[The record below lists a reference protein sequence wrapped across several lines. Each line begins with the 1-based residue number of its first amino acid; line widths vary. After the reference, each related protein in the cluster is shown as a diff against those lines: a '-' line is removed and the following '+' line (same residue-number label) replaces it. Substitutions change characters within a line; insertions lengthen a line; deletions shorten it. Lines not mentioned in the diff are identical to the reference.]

1 MHDALIAPGVRTAVV
16 VMAGGQ
22 ARRFPGKLEHPI
34 SGRAM
39 VAGCY
44 DRVRAAGWPVYI
56 AAKGSFRRD
65 VDAELDA
72 PILID
77 RRPRGGPLNA
87 FLSACATIRAE
98 RIFAVA
104 ADQPQLDAD
113 ALLRLAAS
121 WRSGDEA
128 VVPEHDGTIE
138 PLAALYMRH
147 AVLREGF
154 ALCRTGRRAM
164 RDLIE
169 RLVTRRVRL
178 DARYFHNVNRFED
191 LP

>member
-1 MHDALIAPGVRTAVV
+1 MDNASIAPDGRTAVV

-22 ARRFPGKLEHPI
+22 AQRFPGKLEHPI
-34 SGRAM
+34 GGRAM
-39 VAGCY
+39 VARCY
-44 DRVRAAGWPVYI
+44 DRVCAAGWPVYI

-72 PILID
+72 PLLID
-77 RRPRGGPLNA
+77 RRPRGGPMNA

-104 ADQPQLDAD
+104 ADQPQLDAH
-113 ALLRLAAS
+113 ALRRLAAS

-128 VVPEHDGTIE
+128 AVPEHDDTIE
-138 PLAALYMRH
+138 PLAALYLRR

-154 ALCRTGRRAM
+154 ALRRTGRCAM

-169 RLVTRRVRL
+169 RLVTRRVPL
-178 DARYFHNVNRFED
+178 DAHYFHNVNRIED